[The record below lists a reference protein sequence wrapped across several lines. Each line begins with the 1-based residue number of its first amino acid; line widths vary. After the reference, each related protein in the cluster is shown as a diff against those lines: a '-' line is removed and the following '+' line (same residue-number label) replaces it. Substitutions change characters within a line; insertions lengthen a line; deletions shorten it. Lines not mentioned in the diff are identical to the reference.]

1 MDDLDWPLPYE
12 PVAFARRQAVAREV
26 SGYLAALTASRPL
39 PDDDHER
46 MTPAE
51 RQMLT
56 ELDADVELL
65 LAEARR
71 ARRVVRE
78 VELPR
83 ALTASQVVR
92 LRADPAGLA
101 RDLARPMPRQPV
113 PQARRGTA
121 FHSWVEGMFE
131 QTPLIDL
138 DDLPG
143 AADEG
148 VDDADAADAAVLR
161 EAFLASPYGQRSP
174 FAVEAPFELLIGG
187 RAVRGRI
194 DAVYDL
200 GDGRWEVVDWKT
212 GRRQA
217 DAVQLAVYR
226 LAWARLRG
234 VALDAVDA
242 AFLYV
247 RSGEVVRPKLLSEPE
262 LEALLTPP

>member
-1 MDDLDWPLPYE
+1 
-12 PVAFARRQAVAREV
+12 
-26 SGYLAALTASRPL
+26 
-39 PDDDHER
+39 
-46 MTPAE
+46 
-51 RQMLT
+51 
-56 ELDADVELL
+56 
-65 LAEARR
+65 
-71 ARRVVRE
+71 
-78 VELPR
+78 
-83 ALTASQVVR
+83 
-92 LRADPAGLA
+92 
-101 RDLARPMPRQPV
+101 
-113 PQARRGTA
+113 
-121 FHSWVEGMFE
+121 MFE